1 MPYTVQFNLV
11 MTYTF
16 LVVRPIHDE
25 IRAADS

>member
-1 MPYTVQFNLV
+1 MAYTVQINLV

-16 LVVRPIHDE
+16 LVRCPIHDE